1 MWTGGE
7 VMATTFESISLQG
20 LRVTHLQQLQS
31 YIYAVKAIKMDIGIM
46 VIKNNL
52 KNVIMNLKHGLITLW
67 IMPHQKG
74 LKCQRRKNNANT
86 NYSIPML

>member
-31 YIYAVKAIKMDIGIM
+31 YIYARESDQDGYWYYGNKKQFE
-46 VIKNNL
+46 KRHNEL
-52 KNVIMNLKHGLITLW
+52 KTW
-67 IMPHQKG
+67 I
-74 LKCQRRKNNANT
+74 NNAVDYAT
-86 NYSIPML
+86 SEGAKMPKEKK